1 MKNFTKNDNN
11 FICRHCNADVMPLGY
26 TSRNHCPRCLHSLH
40 VDINPGDRANTCGG
54 LMRPVGLDPHGKK
67 GAVLVHQCVKCG
79 ARQRNRTADDDDG
92 ALLIKISAIPL

>member
-1 MKNFTKNDNN
+1 MIYEKISLYDDRPHITLTSYVSEISPELRNF
-11 FICRHCNADVMPLGY
+11 
-26 TSRNHCPRCLHSLH
+26 
-40 VDINPGDRANTCGG
+40 
-54 LMRPVGLDPHGKK
+54 KK